1 MENKVIL
8 KDIVYDIIDEAQ
20 LYGIIEDG
28 RLVLGFDIEAQTEN
42 ENIDH
47 ELRYIR
53 FYNEYGFDTYVSE
66 YKELK
71 GKKYIWDAA
80 DAEDMD
86 DEEMAGTL
94 YVLDHEDVAYACLEV
109 LDVGD
114 DTIKIKFSGCA
125 NVYWSDD
132 YWEDVPFETVF
143 IASLPEIICE

>member
-1 MENKVIL
+1 MENKVRL

-28 RLVLGFDIEAQTEN
+28 RLILGFDIEAQTEN

-71 GKKYIWDAA
+71 GKKYI
-80 DAEDMD
+80 D
-86 DEEMAGTL
+86 DL
-94 YVLDHEDVAYACLEV
+94 
-109 LDVGD
+109 
-114 DTIKIKFSGCA
+114 
-125 NVYWSDD
+125 
-132 YWEDVPFETVF
+132 
-143 IASLPEIICE
+143 